1 MNITKKIEID
11 ILNRGAPPVVDIVQG
26 DANSRYIEIHFFA
39 NGQPWPLNTAWA
51 GAVNYERPDGFGG
64 EYDEADGIPAV
75 AIADNVATIIV
86 APIVT
91 EKDGQSKLSVT
102 FSADGKVAS
111 SFPITLNVVELPG
124 YESDEPP
131 AVSKS
136 YLPQP
141 ASANEGDLLVVG
153 SVASGKVTSV
163 VAVAPADLYPNGDE
177 VEY

>member
-39 NGQPWPLNTAWA
+39 NGQPWPLNTAWD

-64 EYDEADGIPAV
+64 AYDEANGTPAV
-75 AIADNVATIIV
+75 AISDNVATVTI

-91 EKDGQSKLSVT
+91 EKGGRAKLSVT
-102 FSADGKVAS
+102 FSANGRVAS
-111 SFPITLNVVELPG
+111 SFPIALNVVELPG

-141 ASANEGDLLVVG
+141 ASANKGDLLVVG
-153 SVASGKVTSV
+153 SVAGGKVTSV
-163 VAVAPADLYPNGDE
+163 VAVAPSNLYPNGDE